1 MDKLVISD
9 DEGHTTVVPLL
20 RDEISIGRQ
29 EGNAIRLTER
39 NVSRTHARLLKRNGS
54 YIIEDL
60 GSYNGVSLN
69 GKRIDI
75 QAKLVSGDQLSI
87 GDYDLKFQSDVAAT
101 SDTMPAQ
108 KARSQPPPRLVLLSE
123 PAAGAEFTLNK
134 RELRIGRDE
143 RLDIWID
150 HKSISHEHAE
160 LRVDDGAVT
169 VFDLESAN
177 GIRVNGVKTS
187 RAVLEAGDV
196 LELGQ
201 VRFRFLP
208 PQGAHSLEPLPLE
221 EAKAGPSPP
230 PRKPLFAISLIG
242 LLVAAG
248 AGAVIATMRGGA
260 PADPDH
266 ADLDAA
272 PRPEVSAMTVD
283 EGSTGLPA
291 AIHPEAQEEPIGP
304 LEADSGPIDEP
315 QEWEARL
322 TAAQQALASGDP
334 DRAYAIANELPPDS
348 VLRET
353 PEFGEIRYRFAQALI
368 DDGERA
374 LSGGAP
380 EQARAAAEVV
390 LELPGIT
397 SKQLRDAKR
406 LMRTARKALPG
417 PKAAP
422 NTGHSATQSRRI
434 VD

>member
-221 EAKAGPSPP
+221 EAGPSPS

-242 LLVAAG
+242 LLVAAT
-248 AGAVIATMRGGA
+248 AGAVLATMRGA
-260 PADPDH
+260 VPADLAP

-272 PRPEVSAMTVD
+272 PQPEVAAATVD
-283 EGSTGLPA
+283 EGPTSLPA
-291 AIHPEAQEEPIGP
+291 AIQSEALEVPVGP
-304 LEADSGPIDEP
+304 LDADVGPIDEP
-315 QEWEARL
+315 QEWEGRL

-374 LSGGAP
+374 LAKGAP

-397 SKQLRDAKR
+397 SKQLRDARR
-406 LMRTARKALPG
+406 LMRTSRNALRG

-422 NTGHSATQSRRI
+422 NTGDSTAQTRRI

>member
-221 EAKAGPSPP
+221 EAGPSPS

-242 LLVAAG
+242 LLVAAT
-248 AGAVIATMRGGA
+248 AGAVLATMRGA
-260 PADPDH
+260 VPADLDP

-272 PRPEVSAMTVD
+272 PQPEVTAATVD
-283 EGSTGLPA
+283 EGPTSLPA
-291 AIHPEAQEEPIGP
+291 AIQSEALEVPVGP
-304 LEADSGPIDEP
+304 LDADVGPIDEP
-315 QEWEARL
+315 QEWEGRL

-334 DRAYAIANELPPDS
+334 DHAYAIANELPPDS

-374 LSGGAP
+374 LAKGAP

-397 SKQLRDAKR
+397 SKQLRDARR
-406 LMRTARKALPG
+406 LMRTSRNALRG

-422 NTGHSATQSRRI
+422 NTGDSTAQTRRI